1 MLNYDFERIVVEGY
15 FAGVEEVDNSDDC
28 YYDTMCYNYVEE

>member
-1 MLNYDFERIVVEGY
+1 MLNYDLEEIVVEDY

-28 YYDTMCYNYVEE
+28 YYDTMEG